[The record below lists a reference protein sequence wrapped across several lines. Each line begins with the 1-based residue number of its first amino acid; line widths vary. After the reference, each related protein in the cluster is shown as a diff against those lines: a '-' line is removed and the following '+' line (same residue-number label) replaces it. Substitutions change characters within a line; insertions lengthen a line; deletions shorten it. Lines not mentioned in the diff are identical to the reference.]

1 MGNTL
6 NQGKQTLCRHTW
18 GKGIRLEVFGLSDT
32 QFWISVFQGFFH
44 RGHAGDTQTTQK
56 PRVAAF
62 SGSQLMVV
70 HDGAGTIEDNHQ
82 LNFSLGSALHD
93 DNDATV
99 KEASDDGHS
108 YTGIIVRG
116 GLRGDIE

>member
-1 MGNTL
+1 
-6 NQGKQTLCRHTW
+6 
-18 GKGIRLEVFGLSDT
+18 
-32 QFWISVFQGFFH
+32 
-44 RGHAGDTQTTQK
+44 
-56 PRVAAF
+56 
-62 SGSQLMVV
+62 MVV